1 MPSLCKMLML
11 LSGTLFLVPKLFW
24 TIFSNDPRMDLG
36 PVSAEAVPCDAGGG
50 GVDGDAEGF
59 FMPILL
65 GGLTEGVRGVDA
77 ATEVVLPPLAK
88 NLLRSAIEVIAAAV
102 DAMAETVVGG
112 VLDVFIMVGP
122 TH

>member
-1 MPSLCKMLML
+1 
-11 LSGTLFLVPKLFW
+11 
-24 TIFSNDPRMDLG
+24 MDLG
-36 PVSAEAVPCDAGGG
+36 PDSDEAVCDTDDGGG
-50 GVDGDAEGF
+50 GVDGDAEAF
-59 FMPILL
+59 FMPRPRLL

>member
-1 MPSLCKMLML
+1 M
-11 LSGTLFLVPKLFW
+11 
-24 TIFSNDPRMDLG
+24 G
-36 PVSAEAVPCDAGGG
+36 PVSAEAVCDDGGG

-59 FMPILL
+59 FMPRLL

-77 ATEVVLPPLAK
+77 AAEVVLPPLAK

-102 DAMAETVVGG
+102 DAMGDAMAGG
-112 VLDVFIMVGP
+112 VDVFTMVGP